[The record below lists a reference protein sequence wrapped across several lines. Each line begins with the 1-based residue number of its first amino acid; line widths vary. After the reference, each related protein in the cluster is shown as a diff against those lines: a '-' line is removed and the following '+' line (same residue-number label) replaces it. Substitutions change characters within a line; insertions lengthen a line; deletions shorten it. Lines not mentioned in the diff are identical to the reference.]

1 MLYYKSKYSGYFVK
15 EMFAMN
21 AINTYFIDVIKKHYV
36 DFSGRATRTQYWMF
50 VLFDFIGAFV
60 LALLGD
66 MDNIIGTLCSILYA
80 LYALALLL
88 PSLSIAVRRLHD
100 TDKSGWWLL
109 ISLLPFVGGI
119 VLLVFMV
126 LPSTPAANR
135 FGDAK

>member
-1 MLYYKSKYSGYFVK
+1 
-15 EMFAMN
+15 MN

-36 DFSGRATRTQYWMF
+36 DFAGRATREQYWMY
-50 VLFDFIGAFV
+50 VLFNFIGAFV
-60 LALLGD
+60 LAFLGG
-66 MDNIIGTLCSILYA
+66 MDNVIGTLFSVLYA
-80 LYALALLL
+80 VYALALLL

-109 ISLLPFVGGI
+109 IGLVPFVGGI

-135 FGDAK
+135 FGDVK

>member
-1 MLYYKSKYSGYFVK
+1 
-15 EMFAMN
+15 MN

-50 VLFDFIGAFV
+50 VLFYFIGAFV